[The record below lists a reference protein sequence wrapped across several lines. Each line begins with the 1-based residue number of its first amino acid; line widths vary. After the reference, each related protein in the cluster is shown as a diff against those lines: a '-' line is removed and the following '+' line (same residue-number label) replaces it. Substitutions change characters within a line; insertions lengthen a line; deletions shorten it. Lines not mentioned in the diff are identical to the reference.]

1 MDTPTA
7 PSQEWLGTLGFTL
20 SFASAVLGMLGTCL
34 MSRRYAPR
42 FLRSMLD
49 AVMWPILY
57 LVGRGERVR
66 GFLTARARINWDVS
80 ESAADMAL
88 GMTLLFWA
96 FLLQLVAL
104 LAERL
109 C

>member
-1 MDTPTA
+1 MDTSTA
-7 PSQEWLGTLGFTL
+7 PTKEWIGTLEFIL
-20 SFASAVLGMLGTCL
+20 SFASAVAGMLGTCL

-49 AVMWPILY
+49 AVLWPILY

-66 GFLTARARINWDVS
+66 EFLTARARINWDVP

-104 LAERL
+104 LLERV
-109 C
+109 